1 MQWGY
6 ILVVLCCQ
14 NYAYNIIISQF
25 SRYNKDKQTNKTI
38 CAMIKK
44 NIFRLMAILMVA
56 TLCTGFASCGDDDDD
71 NGISSPIVNTW
82 VSTKNAN
89 ETFTFQSNGKCRRLY
104 QAPAVKGVTDLVVDD
119 DVVEQYFDG
128 TYTVTDDNSLTV
140 TWNTK
145 TTTKVDSNGKQETK
159 TEKFDPVRVETGY
172 FTLNG
177 NSIEINLGDGTAYS
191 TWRGTSK

>member
-1 MQWGY
+1 M
-6 ILVVLCCQ
+6 
-14 NYAYNIIISQF
+14 
-25 SRYNKDKQTNKTI
+25 
-38 CAMIKK
+38 
-44 NIFRLMAILMVA
+44 
-56 TLCTGFASCGDDDDD
+56 
-71 NGISSPIVNTW
+71 
-82 VSTKNAN
+82 
-89 ETFTFQSNGKCRRLY
+89 
-104 QAPAVKGVTDLVVDD
+104 VVDD

-159 TEKFDPVRVETGY
+159 TERFDPVRVETGY